1 MSIHTVGWPV
11 SASEVQSLGFF
22 FLIWNVFLFAF
33 WSFDIISLYIIS
45 GYHFWYV
52 LNLEIRQP
60 KITKD
65 FFATNPIFLI
75 WMADGLHRFMGTAPQ
90 FSSHRCVK
98 KSTARRNWTLQ
109 VQPQHLGGWSD
120 EQNSEGITS
129 SPAVIALGVE
139 GFLLAIFLRGIFW
152 YPIKL
157 LWMIQTCSTKRARLT
172 DFSRCANNCYRQK
185 SSYSMIQIARTYIVY
200 IAYIDGYN

>member
-22 FLIWNVFLFAF
+22 SVIWNVFLFAF

-60 KITKD
+60 KTTKD

-75 WMADGLHRFMGTAPQ
+75 WMAGGVHRFMGTAPQ

-98 KSTARRNWTLQ
+98 KSTARGNWTLQ
-109 VQPQHLGGWSD
+109 VQPQHLGGSD

-129 SPAVIALGVE
+129 SPAVIVLGV
-139 GFLLAIFLRGIFW
+139 GKSQPDVWRRIFACNFSSRIFLI
-152 YPIKL
+152 PNQTPLDDSDL
-157 LWMIQTCSTKRARLT
+157 LHKKGT
-172 DFSRCANNCYRQK
+172 
-185 SSYSMIQIARTYIVY
+185 
-200 IAYIDGYN
+200 IDRFFTMC